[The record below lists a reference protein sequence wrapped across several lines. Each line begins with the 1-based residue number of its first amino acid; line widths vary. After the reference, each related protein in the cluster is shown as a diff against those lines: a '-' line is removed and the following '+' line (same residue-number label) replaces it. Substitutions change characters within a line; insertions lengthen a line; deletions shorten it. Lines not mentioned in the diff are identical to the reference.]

1 MPNSVLK
8 LSLTAADRV
17 TNFSLIWGNTSL
29 GAGVRLQS
37 LALYNEATAT
47 TSAVG
52 NITGS
57 VEVWNNSGDFIQ
69 SKLTLGADL
78 LLSGQLFA
86 HGHSITIDALGHNIT
101 ANGLSLT
108 YDVGGSNNPPNIR
121 LLNDGAIT
129 IHGPLALAGGVQAD
143 LRGGNDSAKSLR
155 LSESS
160 GLRIKSAATGFT
172 LTGTTADDLLFN
184 GTSTLTLEL
193 NGKQSGWVFRWA
205 NPAGGDH
212 IADLNALIGD
222 HSIVF
227 SVTNGGQYNLVSHD
241 GYTYVVQPVPEPGLI
256 LLIAAPVAVGL
267 CRSRR
272 TIR

>member
-78 LLSGQLFA
+78 LLAGQLFA

-143 LRGGNDSAKSLR
+143 LRGGNDSAR
-155 LSESS
+155 ACGCREV

-184 GTSTLTLEL
+184 GTRYANAGV

-205 NPAGGDH
+205 NPAG
-212 IADLNALIGD
+212 ATTSL
-222 HSIVF
+222 
-227 SVTNGGQYNLVSHD
+227 T
-241 GYTYVVQPVPEPGLI
+241 
-256 LLIAAPVAVGL
+256 
-267 CRSRR
+267 
-272 TIR
+272 